1 MPVETALVVDDSK
14 SARIM
19 LSRMVQKVGL
29 EVNMVESGEEAIA
42 YLAAN
47 PHPDVIFMDHM
58 MPGMDGLQTT
68 QQITKDP
75 ATAHIPVFMYTSKEG
90 EEYEAEL
97 LACGATGMLGKPAKP
112 DRLKEIVE
120 QLNEAAEQEGAIE
133 VADTVQG
140 TSETIVSE
148 VVEDTVPAVPDAA
161 ETEPTEAEIEEI
173 AKEPAETPAPEYMP
187 PEEEPAEDLLPE
199 VEDAATPAPVEHAEQ
214 PEEEEAMSKEMIE
227 EVASP
232 MIARALEDALQPLR
246 DSLNR
251 MESQVT
257 ENQSEIRKL
266 NSRQASNVN
275 MVTQPVLDAS
285 LKQTTVQLQNQL
297 TNEIKSLRELIE
309 SRSELAPEILQKI
322 TDLAS
327 KAGSDA
333 GMTTAEKSASSAAEA
348 VAAKVGAAQAQV
360 QVQQE
365 LKPFAGQ
372 AKKANGIA
380 VVALIAAIVAIA
392 LPFVL

>member
-1 MPVETALVVDDSK
+1 
-14 SARIM
+14 
-19 LSRMVQKVGL
+19 
-29 EVNMVESGEEAIA
+29 MVESGEEAIA

-68 QQITKDP
+68 QQITGDP
-75 ATAHIPVFMYTSKEG
+75 ATANIPVFMYTSKEG

-112 DRLKEIVE
+112 ERLTEIVA
-120 QLNEAAEQEGAIE
+120 QLNE
-133 VADTVQG
+133 VADQDATISVEETVQG
-140 TSETIVSE
+140 TSDDMVSDAIE
-148 VVEDTVPAVPDAA
+148 EVPAAPPETHE
-161 ETEPTEAEIEEI
+161 ETEPAATQD
-173 AKEPAETPAPEYMP
+173 ETSAAPAPEYLP
-187 PEEEPAEDLLPE
+187 PDETPAEDLLPE
-199 VEDAATPAPVEHAEQ
+199 VEDSAASEIAEQ

-232 MIARALEDALQPLR
+232 MIARAIEDALQPLR

-251 MESQVT
+251 LESQVT

-297 TNEIKSLRELIE
+297 TNEIKGLRELIE
-309 SRSELAPEILQKI
+309 SRSELAPEVLQQI
-322 TDLAS
+322 TDLAT
-327 KAGSDA
+327 KAGSEA
-333 GMTTAEKSASSAAEA
+333 GTVTAEKSASSAAEA

-365 LKPFAGQ
+365 LQPFAGQ
-372 AKKANGIA
+372 AKKANSLAI
-380 VVALIAAIVAIA
+380 VALVAAVVAIA